1 MNRGSVRRNP
11 SSRRASRRLTHAGL
25 RSTLRASLIER
36 RSTMEAHMFKQVIA
50 P

>member
-1 MNRGSVRRNP
+1 MNRASVRRNA
-11 SSRRASRRLTHAGL
+11 SSPRASRRLTHAGL

-36 RSTMEAHMFKQVIA
+36 HSTMEAHMSKQVIA